1 MIWTCNS
8 FIASCISILLALFVA
23 FILSSYLCRHK
34 CIIKSNKMTEKEL
47 LEIVAKEFYTEVT
60 KACIRRDYP
69 PHIAWRRCNF
79 IDITDA
85 FARMLRLI

>member
-1 MIWTCNS
+1 MYTIVKN
-8 FIASCISILLALFVA
+8 
-23 FILSSYLCRHK
+23 
-34 CIIKSNKMTEKEL
+34 MTEKEFI
-47 LEIVAKEFYTEVT
+47 EIVAKKFYTEVT

-69 PHIAWRRCNF
+69 PHIAWWRCNV

>member
-1 MIWTCNS
+1 
-8 FIASCISILLALFVA
+8 
-23 FILSSYLCRHK
+23 
-34 CIIKSNKMTEKEL
+34 MTEKEL